1 MVQDKFHG
9 VALFA
14 VDRAGGA
21 GVVLFGGVR
30 QGGAQ
35 HLQRLRRG
43 GGLGGAGVFA
53 VPDIAGVLGLHRRL
67 VHGRGRGRLRPR
79 EHIPHRGAF
88 VAGGRRG
95 VAFHF
100 GRGDR
105 GGCRGRLGI
114 GEVFLRG
121 GSVSRGILL
130 RVGAA
135 EGDVDGN
142 ELLGFLGAL
151 QAEPAA
157 FFLAGIADAP
167 HIVRDDGGRF
177 PEKFLEL
184 VFALVQRLGTGSAAF
199 GRHLDQE
206 ALDDAGVGGVT
217 AGVGRC
223 SGLAGR
229 HGLPRGSR
237 LGSGR
242 LHGRLGRS
250 TAGCGLRR
258 RGRGRVL
265 QLGKNQIVGRNGS
278 IVQRCRGYPHAAQDL
293 VDLVVGHRF
302 RYTGCGLL
310 HAQLLQDAIH
320 RIVSTFARHSFD
332 SL

>member
-1 MVQDKFHG
+1 M
-9 VALFA
+9 
-14 VDRAGGA
+14 
-21 GVVLFGGVR
+21 
-30 QGGAQ
+30 
-35 HLQRLRRG
+35 
-43 GGLGGAGVFA
+43 
-53 VPDIAGVLGLHRRL
+53 P
-67 VHGRGRGRLRPR
+67 
-79 EHIPHRGAF
+79 
-88 VAGGRRG
+88 
-95 VAFHF
+95 
-100 GRGDR
+100 
-105 GGCRGRLGI
+105 GRLGI
-114 GEVFLRG
+114 GEIFLRG

-157 FFLAGIADAP
+157 LFLARFADAP
-167 HIVRDDGGRF
+167 PIVRDDGGGF

-184 VFALVQRLGTGSAAF
+184 VFALVQRLGTGSAAV
-199 GRHLDQE
+199 GCHLDQK
-206 ALDDAGVGGVT
+206 ALDDAGVGGVA
-217 AGVGRC
+217 AGVGRR

-237 LGSGR
+237 LGHGR
-242 LHGRLGRS
+242 LCGRLGRS

-258 RGRGRVL
+258 CGGARRGRVL
-265 QLGKNQIVGRNGS
+265 QLGKNQIVGRNGG
-278 IVQRCRGYPHAAQDL
+278 VAQRCRGYPHAAQDL

-310 HAQLLQDAIH
+310 DAQLLQDAVH